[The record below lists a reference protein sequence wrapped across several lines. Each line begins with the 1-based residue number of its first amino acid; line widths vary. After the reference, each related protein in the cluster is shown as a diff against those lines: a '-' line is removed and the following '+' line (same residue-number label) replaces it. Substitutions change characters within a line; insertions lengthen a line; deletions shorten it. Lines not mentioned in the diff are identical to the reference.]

1 MRPALPILRAACLAA
16 LSIVAGSAVA
26 QQVGVTAAV
35 NPAARGTP
43 PGGQA
48 RTLTIGQSV
57 IHNEHIDT
65 DARGLLQVLL
75 ADGTTFT
82 VGPNSGLTIDSFVY
96 DPNKGTAKITAS
108 LSKGVFRFIGGK
120 TSKTPDGVQL
130 NTPVGTVGIRG
141 GIANLVFDPQQ
152 TGIPPHIDLVYGNS
166 IQLWRDKQRLARLY
180 ANGYSI
186 WFGPDGEPH
195 VRRTPKEWLTI
206 LQGLLG
212 GRSGQHGGATHLP
225 TNSLVEQSTLPQSN
239 SGQTPS
245 FGSFPTPFPS
255 PDTTILQQG
264 GQDHNRNSIGEPCYY
279 CCDGPCG

>member
-1 MRPALPILRAACLAA
+1 MCRVFPILFAAFCL
-16 LSIVAGSAVA
+16 SGPSVIAGPAVA

-35 NPAARGTP
+35 NPAATGTP
-43 PGGQA
+43 PGGQV
-48 RTLTIGQSV
+48 RTLTIGEKV
-57 IHNEHIDT
+57 VHNERIDT

-82 VGPNSGLTIDSFVY
+82 VGPNSGLIIDTFVY
-96 DPNKGTAKITAS
+96 DPDKGTAKITAS

-120 TSKTPDGVQL
+120 TSKTPGGVQL

-152 TGIPPHIDLVYGNS
+152 PGIPPHIDLVYGNS
-166 IQLWRDKQRLARLY
+166 IQLWRDEQKLSRLY

-186 WFGPDGEPH
+186 WFGPDGQPH
-195 VRRTPKEWLTI
+195 IRRTPQEWLAI

-212 GRSGQHGGATHLP
+212 GRSGQHGGASHPPSDT
-225 TNSLVEQSTLPQSN
+225 LVQSSTLPQSN

-245 FGSFPTPFPS
+245 FGSFPSPFPS
-255 PDTTILQQG
+255 PDTTIVQQG
-264 GQDHNRNSIGEPCYY
+264 SGDHTRITVVNPCYPYPY
-279 CCDGPCG
+279 CD